1 MGFRWKQKRERVL
14 ITYREELMLALNG
27 RNIVAVVML
36 KNSDGYVRERTGNVQ
51 NTVLQLSSG
60 RLHLYNTTT
69 TTMKLMDH
77 SKRTPKHDIS
87 RCRIQC
93 LRQRSAGT
101 RQVGRFCRQIMM
113 LKAM

>member
-51 NTVLQLSSG
+51 NTVAS
-60 RLHLYNTTT
+60 TI
-69 TTMKLMDH
+69 KWE
-77 SKRTPKHDIS
+77 TPPVQHHHHHEAHGS
-87 RCRIQC
+87 
-93 LRQRSAGT
+93 
-101 RQVGRFCRQIMM
+101 
-113 LKAM
+113 